1 VKAAFAEAYGAYP
14 LAKVSTLSATPKIA
28 SLKQV
33 VGKNSV
39 QIGYA
44 VDASAG
50 EGIANTAPKLYLYSL
65 LDNLLKGAASQAV
78 ENFNRIVDL
87 PVAFGLTPFSSDVR
101 QQQEKA

>member
-1 VKAAFAEAYGAYP
+1 MKSSTP
-14 LAKVSTLSATPKIA
+14 LAVTPKIA

-44 VDASAG
+44 VDGTGA
-50 EGIANTAPKLYLYSL
+50 APKLYLYSL

-87 PVAFGLTPFSSDVR
+87 PVAMGLTPFSSDFGK
-101 QQQEKA
+101 QQEKA